1 VPVRIHQL
9 LAIMGG
15 VNAETDT
22 AFGRLAAVVGKPEL
36 FKGMLKESRPASD
49 SADPNQP
56 KRRVT
61 PPQSKKVACTAAQV
75 LDDASKL
82 YSAKWDV
89 ALTLDTAQGAAKAPV
104 VVDGVTVL
112 EDVPVRHLVYLEGE
126 LTRLHA
132 LVQEIP
138 VLDGVQDWTNQN
150 TEPGQWRTVHPEEGD
165 LKEKVYFNWHRQNGT
180 ATIQEQVDVITRD
193 EIVEYNTTV
202 RYSGAMEA
210 KRKAELLDRLSKLRT
225 AVKMAREEANSATV
239 TQMAEGARVFEWLL
253 RP

>member
-1 VPVRIHQL
+1 MPVRIHQL
-9 LAIMGG
+9 LAIIAG
-15 VNAETDT
+15 VNAQTDT
-22 AFGRLAAVVGKPEL
+22 ALAQVAQVVGKPEL
-36 FKGMLKESRPASD
+36 FKGMKKESRPASD

-75 LDDASKL
+75 LDDVQKL
-82 YSAKWDV
+82 YTAKWDV
-89 ALTLDTAQGAAKAPV
+89 ALTLDTAQGTAKAPV

-126 LTRLHA
+126 LTKLHA

-138 VLDGVQDWTNQN
+138 VLDGVQDWTNEN
-150 TEPGQWRTVHPEEGD
+150 TEPGQWRAERPEEGD
-165 LKEKVYFNWHRQNGT
+165 LKDKVYFNWHRQNGT
-180 ATIQEQVDVITRD
+180 PTIQEQVDVMTRD

-210 KRKAELLDRLSKLRT
+210 KRKAELLDRLSKLRV

-239 TQMAEGARVFEWLL
+239 TEKHEGAPLFKWLL